1 MGSDFFCFWKKC
13 LLVHPN
19 IQSLSVSTVST
30 VSTSFRVDFG
40 AFFRFFRVLWLHIYS
55 SWIQIQM
62 EQYNGGISNRV
73 FLLTWKSGILTQD
86 ARLKVTSQVD
96 RGTWLGYI
104 PTRFIAIQQCITSLS
119 SSQGGP
125 ADGTGTAC
133 LLLLNPILKSKNGCI
148 VNFLGNFNVTEYL
161 NAGCVKSMVTLQSG
175 ASVEFAQ
182 VLQTNWTLCWCLL
195 INNILMQQ
203 T

>member
-1 MGSDFFCFWKKC
+1 MKKWSKRKWLEDPLNFVEIKNPFGSLQTNPQADAWWVRIFFVFEKKC

-40 AFFRFFRVLWLHIYS
+40 TFFRFFRVLWLHIYS

-104 PTRFIAIQQCITSLS
+104 PTQFIAIQHW
-119 SSQGGP
+119 
-125 ADGTGTAC
+125 
-133 LLLLNPILKSKNGCI
+133 
-148 VNFLGNFNVTEYL
+148 
-161 NAGCVKSMVTLQSG
+161 
-175 ASVEFAQ
+175 AQ
-182 VLQTNWTLCWCLL
+182 VREDRQMGQVLPAFFFSIQSWKVKMDAL
-195 INNILMQQ
+195 
-203 T
+203 